1 MDKRDENK
9 KEDFSKH
16 KDDSGSI
23 VITLKMV
30 GQFFNGVWKIALLI
44 VMFMSMSA
52 LFDIADMTYFAITGG
67 GNPTANNNTSET
79 SLTST
84 DWYKQRL
91 YGKVDDV
98 NKLFNLDYKNYI
110 VYFRQDGCSY
120 CAEAEAEIVKW
131 LDAGNDSVVQIV
143 FVDMATN
150 PQLWSEDENYVPV
163 ADPNN
168 FFVPGTPTF
177 LHKKTDGTFETGVGP
192 QYLIDIFNS
201 Y

>member
-143 FVDMATN
+143 FEIWL
-150 PQLWSEDENYVPV
+150 QIL
-163 ADPNN
+163 N
-168 FFVPGTPTF
+168 FGVKMKIMCPLQILIISLF
-177 LHKKTDGTFETGVGP
+177 LVRLH
-192 QYLIDIFNS
+192 S
-201 Y
+201 YIRKQMVLLKLVLGHNT